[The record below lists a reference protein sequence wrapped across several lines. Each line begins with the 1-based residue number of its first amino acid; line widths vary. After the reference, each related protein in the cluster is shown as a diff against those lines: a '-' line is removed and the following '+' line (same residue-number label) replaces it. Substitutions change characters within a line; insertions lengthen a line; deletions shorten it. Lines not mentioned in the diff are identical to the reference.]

1 MIASSFSSHF
11 QISVPVFFN
20 TIINCCQNVNKRK
33 DSMNLS
39 SHLKQERVN
48 IIYEMLM
55 YEKLVE
61 IIISTTPIKFVKC
74 FRNHQK

>member
-1 MIASSFSSHF
+1 
-11 QISVPVFFN
+11 
-20 TIINCCQNVNKRK
+20 
-33 DSMNLS
+33 MNLS